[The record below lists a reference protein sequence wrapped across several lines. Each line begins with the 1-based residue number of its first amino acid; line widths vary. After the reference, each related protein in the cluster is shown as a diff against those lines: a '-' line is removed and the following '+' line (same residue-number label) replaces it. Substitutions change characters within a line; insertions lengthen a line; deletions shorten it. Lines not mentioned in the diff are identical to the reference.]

1 MENMHTDVG
10 VERAEPLPFMF
21 LKYQFIESVFVYSL
35 RFGKLVYGKRRS
47 SVVWHKSELLQ
58 KQISAVE
65 NFTRSK

>member
-35 RFGKLVYGKRRS
+35 RFGKLV
-47 SVVWHKSELLQ
+47 
-58 KQISAVE
+58 
-65 NFTRSK
+65 